1 MNTIKKLFLSF
12 MVCILLFSTVG
23 TAYAEQNGQVNSL
36 SFIDVPKTH
45 WAYKEMM
52 YMAENKII
60 TGYGNGYFGA
70 ADPITR
76 EHLAAFLYRYL
87 KPQDSTNNPFVDIGD
102 SNFKKEILALTA
114 RGIFSVNAE
123 KKFNP
128 KNNMTRAEMAT
139 VLVKTFDL
147 KPQGNVE
154 FTDMKGHWANEYV
167 KILAGN
173 NITSGTG
180 DGNFNPNGIV
190 TREQF
195 SMFLYKAI
203 MAVSGTKNNEA
214 VGWVKENEN
223 WYYYEKD
230 GSKRTETFTLDGIEY
245 EFFKD
250 GRLFEGKKQV
260 GNEWLHY
267 KEPGKLQTGWSFSGT
282 AWSYIRDGKYATGAI
297 TYQGKQFEIN
307 KYGEME
313 KGWITLRSKI
323 KRMYPKP
330 ETKFL
335 LESKPVKDGDILEVI
350 GKQGI
355 WYQVKYQGDIGYVRI
370 FDSVVLGENPTRS
383 WDVIKEGTSLT
394 RFMLTEYKKD
404 PEKYFPP
411 NVIKNQE
418 KELHELTENVNTV
431 YYDFQQLKSMLLFDN
446 AKGWVQ
452 EEGKWTYYLKNG
464 SHVTGLQTIDNK
476 QYYFGPDG
484 FMQTGWID
492 IGGAKYY
499 ANKSGAL
506 QKGIQYIDGKMH
518 YFDKSG
524 ILSRGMQQVDGKPYY
539 FSYESEPKSGW
550 MKSEYDWYLLHPSG
564 ALQTGDFTYKDKVFS
579 FNKDGEMI
587 KGWITLESLVKKVYP
602 EPDLKKVL
610 RAKHVN
616 NGELI
621 EVTGKVGSWYEVKYK
636 GEKGYVRIHDAI
648 IFDQEAKT
656 PLSLLDGKLK
666 IFEGVFNYIKSDEPL
681 LNNTLKTLQ
690 DLENST
696 IDSIE
701 LWNNVA
707 KDAEDAKRD
716 LEEQKKQIL
725 EFDQK
730 MKVLQQKLK
739 NDWDRLT
746 KEEMRQLIEMFQAD
760 AERAGIY
767 GEERANHFS
776 EQILRRSHEMV
787 RFMEEVEKSLTQMV
801 EFNNQIYDVTREEI
815 QRVGK
820 FQDQFNVYLK
830 QTTDAFHELA
840 ESHKRIQQ
848 VLHDN
853 GTFEDLGNIATSTIR
868 LKHSIDAAKPGM
880 EELVQVTRK
889 NVPVI
894 AKDLQAFQERVPGIY
909 TDVNTGLDFGN
920 AFMDT
925 ASKVV
930 RHKYNIPAAANNVG
944 NIDLSNALRDLGGNP
959 SRIYNSANDGDL
971 SFILDI
977 TPGIGTGKEI
987 GQLIKGEDLVTGR
1000 KYGPED
1006 YGWGTLAVVSG
1017 GTTRVVGKVVGK
1029 IGDLEK
1035 KGKALEAAAKGGRSG
1050 EIVLDKVQT
1059 YEQARNKALSLLG
1072 DLGVD
1077 SQPFIGTMEKSA
1089 GYGKIVGRE
1098 TADHKAR
1105 WRLDYD
1111 PSKGMHINVEDF
1123 RNGKK
1128 DKAIKYAIPF
1138 EGDEETFKSLLKY
1151 LNK

>member
-1 MNTIKKLFLSF
+1 MKKVIGLIVSLF
-12 MVCILLFSTVG
+12 LLFST
-23 TAYAEQNGQVNSL
+23 YAPTFTE
-36 SFIDVPKTH
+36 
-45 WAYKEMM
+45 A
-52 YMAENKII
+52 AEVLNK
-60 TGYGNGYFGA
+60 
-70 ADPITR
+70 
-76 EHLAAFLYRYL
+76 
-87 KPQDSTNNPFVDIGD
+87 
-102 SNFKKEILALTA
+102 
-114 RGIFSVNAE
+114 
-123 KKFNP
+123 
-128 KNNMTRAEMAT
+128 
-139 VLVKTFDL
+139 
-147 KPQGNVE
+147 
-154 FTDMKGHWANEYV
+154 
-167 KILAGN
+167 
-173 NITSGTG
+173 
-180 DGNFNPNGIV
+180 
-190 TREQF
+190 
-195 SMFLYKAI
+195 
-203 MAVSGTKNNEA
+203 
-214 VGWVKENEN
+214 VGWVKEKEN

-230 GSKRTETFTLDGIEY
+230 GSKRTETISLDGIEY

-260 GNEWLHY
+260 GNEWIHY

-335 LESKPVKDGDILEVI
+335 LESKPIKDGDILEVV

-370 FDSVVLGENPTRS
+370 FESVVLGENPTRS

-394 RFMLTEYKKD
+394 RFILTEYKKD

-464 SHVTGLQTIDNK
+464 SRVTGLQTIDNK

-550 MKSEYDWYLLHPSG
+550 MKLEYDWYLLHPNG

-610 RAKHVN
+610 RAKRVN

-696 IDSIE
+696 TDSIE

-707 KDAEDAKRD
+707 KDAEDAKHD

-730 MKVLQQKLK
+730 MKVLGKKIK

-746 KEEMRQLIEMFQAD
+746 KEEMRQLIEMFQSD
-760 AERAGIY
+760 AEKAGIY
-767 GEERANHFS
+767 GDELGKYMGDRINHFS
-776 EQILRRSHEMV
+776 EQIYRGSQEMLR
-787 RFMEEVEKSLTQMV
+787 FQQEVLKSLDQMV
-801 EFNNQIYDVTREEI
+801 EFNNQIYDVIRE
-815 QRVGK
+815 QTQNVLK
-820 FQDQFNVYLK
+820 FQDQCNIYLK
-830 QTTDAFHELA
+830 QIADSMTYITQSMQH
-840 ESHKRIQQ
+840 IQQ

-880 EELVQVTRK
+880 EELAQVTRK

-894 AKDLQAFQERVPGIY
+894 VKDLQAFQERVPGIY

-930 RHKYNIPAAANNVG
+930 RHKYNIPAAASTIGNV
-944 NIDLSNALRDLGGNP
+944 NLNNALRDLGGNP

-987 GQLIKGEDLVTGR
+987 GQLIKGKDVITGR

-1017 GTTRVVGKVVGK
+1017 GTSRVVGKVVGK

-1035 KGKALEAAAKGGRSG
+1035 KGKALEAAAKNVSNGRFDVVAFDQKIAKMNVN
-1050 EIVLDKVQT
+1050 EKI
-1059 YEQARNKALSLLG
+1059 AL
-1072 DLGVD
+1072 
-1077 SQPFIGTMEKSA
+1077 IKSTSMDIA
-1089 GYGKIVGRE
+1089 KQ
-1098 TADHKAR
+1098 
-1105 WRLDYD
+1105 
-1111 PSKGMHINVEDF
+1111 
-1123 RNGKK
+1123 NGWKK
-1128 DKAIKYAIPF
+1128 DSKLTRMNNRDVYFDSKTKNYYALDTQHGRF
-1138 EGDEETFKSLLKY
+1138 EVVNKKGKHQGEVDFN
-1151 LNK
+1151 LNLTKPADNSGGHDLRMS